1 MEGIRVYIEIFP
13 DLIRIF
19 PIRPESIT
27 IVVWMKS
34 KDAHPIVK
42 KKKKFG
48 PNASCRYAILCDIL
62 KSFSFF
68 FQLKIHRRRENEKIF
83 SEMIIPSS
91 SLCVC
96 SYNNDCSTKCIATA
110 AFLNQCSYTMFTNW
124 LYVGKMCLIT
134 VYIYA
139 RMCTCVYVCVNSPLH
154 GKIDIPDKRNARNW

>member
-1 MEGIRVYIEIFP
+1 MIGSRARNPINNVFSRSRTIIAEAIRNRHGRYTSIHRDFSRSHPNFSDPSRIYYNCRLNEIERCP
-13 DLIRIF
+13 
-19 PIRPESIT
+19 PCCE
-27 IVVWMKS
+27 
-34 KDAHPIVK
+34 

-110 AFLNQCSYTMFTNW
+110 AFLNQCSYTMFTN
-124 LYVGKMCLIT
+124 
-134 VYIYA
+134 
-139 RMCTCVYVCVNSPLH
+139 
-154 GKIDIPDKRNARNW
+154 